1 MKEINEAYDT
11 VMRERQSRADSSSGY
26 GYSAGAG
33 TGKFDYIRTLIN
45 NRSFYEAE
53 IQLDAVAKD
62 ERNAEWYYLKGC
74 VFMGRGW
81 YFEASKH
88 FHRAC
93 EMDPQNPEYAAAL
106 NSMKICHMT
115 TTGRTDSA
123 AARAVP
129 AIYARGLS
137 APIAAVRLWAAT

>member
-81 YFEASKH
+81 YLRRLSIFIAH
-88 FHRAC
+88 
-93 EMDPQNPEYAAAL
+93 
-106 NSMKICHMT
+106 
-115 TTGRTDSA
+115 
-123 AARAVP
+123 ARWTRRIRNMP
-129 AIYARGLS
+129 
-137 APIAAVRLWAAT
+137 RL